1 MKFSAILIISFL
13 LGACSFKSP
22 EKENKNLLQVDL
34 SKVDSDGDALTDN
47 IDKEPFLADLPYFEG
62 EMMEE
67 IKITS
72 TFYNRFRDDSKDT
85 ELIVKSDDE
94 ELVLKKGGSYV
105 KNLVEDSSILA
116 TVSVNS
122 LMLPLNESDLNL
134 YSAPIITDGVAH
146 NFMGMS
152 YDLKSQ
158 GYELD
163 SVRFELRNRINLAS
177 DRFKS
182 FRDIILDVY
191 SYDYQTKR
199 LEFLD
204 SFKNTGSF
212 EFNKDHHLDIPS
224 IKTRNVRVMDNS
236 VLKAG
241 KFLYVKIKDF
251 YIPEMNL
258 NYSDLLKE
266 VKKKT
271 TPVVVNSPDGFKTY
285 YVGTNGNPVPVTELI
300 AKSLKENYE
309 IGEGKFIKYGEFPVG
324 EYRVETGDGER
335 QNILS
340 KWFIATN
347 EINNNAFSYSFYPT
361 DLVVL
366 NYSRSNDPV
375 FMARN
380 VVSSL
385 SDTQRGLVLSGEGLI
400 PAKTRK
406 IKVILSSLIAKE
418 PYIVDTFETRQGWG
432 NGTCGP
438 AKNHTGTVIYKHT
451 SIAFKDVPIFSND
464 PRFNEILKYT
474 VIEIDGFEY
483 PLIKLIEEKKFALE
497 IDNENKIILESQESF
512 LKSLKGFGAESVR
525 FSMSHKRQDKNIE
538 IGKYLHDCK
547 CAQVNGPAFVN
558 IFCRDVQ
565 DRGYTEQKAIP
576 LNYSF
581 YTSMF
586 IF

>member
-1 MKFSAILIISFL
+1 MKNIFVILLLFS

-22 EKENKNLLQVDL
+22 DKDQKNALHVDL
-34 SKVDSDGDALTDN
+34 SKMDSDGDGLTDN
-47 IDKEPFLADLPYFEG
+47 LDPEPYLADLPSFDG

-67 IKITS
+67 IKVTS
-72 TFYNRFRDDSKDT
+72 IFYNRSLNDTKET
-85 ELIVKSDDE
+85 ELIVKSEDE
-94 ELVLKKGGSYV
+94 DLVLKKGGSYV
-105 KNLVEDSSILA
+105 KNLVEDNSILA
-116 TVSVNS
+116 IPSVNS
-122 LMLPLNESDLNL
+122 LILPLSESDLNL
-134 YSAPIITDGVAH
+134 YSAPIITDTVAH
-146 NFMGMS
+146 NYMGAS
-152 YDLKSQ
+152 YELKTK

-163 SVRFELRNRINLAS
+163 SVEFELRNRINLKS

-204 SFKNTGSF
+204 SFKNVGSF
-212 EFNKDHHLDIPS
+212 EFNKDHHLDLAN
-224 IKTRNVRVMDNS
+224 IKTRNTRVMDNS

-241 KFLYVKIKDF
+241 KFLYVKIKDY
-251 YIPEMNL
+251 YIPEINL

-271 TPVVVNSPDGFKTY
+271 TPVVVNSPEHFKTY
-285 YVGTNGNPVPVTELI
+285 YVGTNGNPALVTDLLK
-300 AKSLKENYE
+300 KSLKDDYE
-309 IGEGKFIKYGEFPVG
+309 IGEGKFIKYKEFPVG

-340 KWFIATN
+340 KWFMATN
-347 EINNNAFSYSFYPT
+347 EINNNPFSYSFYPT

-366 NYSRSNDPV
+366 NYSRSSDPV
-375 FMARN
+375 FMAKN

-385 SDTQRGLVLSGEGLI
+385 SDTQKGLVLSGEGLI

-418 PYIVDTFETRQGWG
+418 PYIVDKFETRQGWG

-451 SIAFKDVPIFSND
+451 NIAFKDVPIFSTD
-464 PRFNEILKYT
+464 PRFKEILKYT

-483 PLIKLIEEKKFALE
+483 PLTKLIEEKKFSMTV
-497 IDNENKIILESQESF
+497 DNENKVILESQEAF

-525 FSMSHKRQDKNIE
+525 FSMSHKRQDKYIE
-538 IGKYLHDCK
+538 VGKYLHQCT
-547 CAQVNGPAFVN
+547 CAQVSGPAFNN
-558 IFCRDVQ
+558 IYCRDVQ
-565 DRGYTEQKAIP
+565 DRGHTEQKSTP

>member
-1 MKFSAILIISFL
+1 MKFTLLLILL
-13 LGACSFKSP
+13 LSIGACSFKAP
-22 EKENKNLLQVDL
+22 EKDNKNALHVDL
-34 SKVDSDGDALTDN
+34 SKMDSDGDGLTDN
-47 IDKEPFLADLPYFEG
+47 IDSEPFIADIPSFDG
-62 EMMEE
+62 EMLEE

-72 TFYNRFRDDSKDT
+72 SFYNRLKNDTKET
-85 ELIVKSDDE
+85 ELIVKSDNE
-94 ELVLKKGGSYV
+94 ELVLKKGGSYI

-116 TVSVNS
+116 TVSVSS
-122 LMLPLNESDLNL
+122 LILPLSENDLNL

-146 NFMGMS
+146 DFMGMS
-152 YDLKSQ
+152 FDLKSQ

-163 SVRFELRNRINLAS
+163 NVEFELRNRINLKS

-204 SFKNTGSF
+204 SFKNVGSF

-224 IKTRNVRVMDNS
+224 IKTRNTRIMDNS

-241 KFLYVKIKDF
+241 KFLYVKIKDY
-251 YIPEMNL
+251 YIPEINL

-266 VKKKT
+266 IKKKT
-271 TPVVVNSPDGFKTY
+271 TPIVVNSPEEFKTY
-285 YVGTNGNPVPVTELI
+285 YVGTNGNPTPVTELI
-300 AKSLKENYE
+300 SKSLKEDYE
-309 IGEGKFIKYGEFPVG
+309 IGEGKFIKYKEFPVG

-340 KWFIATN
+340 KWFVATN
-347 EINNNAFSYSFYPT
+347 EINNNPFSYSFYPS

-366 NYSRSNDPV
+366 NYSKSTDPV
-375 FMARN
+375 FMAKN
-380 VVSSL
+380 VVSTL
-385 SDTQRGLVLSGEGLI
+385 SDTQKGLVLSGEGLI
-400 PAKTRK
+400 PMKTRK
-406 IKVILSSLIAKE
+406 VKIILSSLIARE
-418 PYIVDTFETRQGWG
+418 PYLKESFTKRNGWG

-438 AKNHTGTVIYKHT
+438 AKNHVGEVTYKHT
-451 SIAFKDVPIFSND
+451 EIAFKDSPIFSND
-464 PRFNEILKYT
+464 PRFNELLKYT

-483 PLIKLIEEKKFALE
+483 PLIKLIDEKKFNLSL
-497 IDNENKIILESQESF
+497 DNENKIILESQESF

-525 FSMSHKRQDKNIE
+525 FSMSHKVQSQDIE
-538 IGKYLHDCK
+538 MGKYLHYCK
-547 CAQVNGPAFVN
+547 CSQIGGPGWHD
-558 IFCRDVQ
+558 IWCRDVQ
-565 DRGYTEQKAIP
+565 DRGFTKRIP
-576 LNYSF
+576 TGLHYSF